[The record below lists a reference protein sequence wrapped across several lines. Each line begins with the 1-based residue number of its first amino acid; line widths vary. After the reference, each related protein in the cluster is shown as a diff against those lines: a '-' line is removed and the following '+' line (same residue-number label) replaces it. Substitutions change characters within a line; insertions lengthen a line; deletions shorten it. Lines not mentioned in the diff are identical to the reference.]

1 MKLLIEQLDYEI
13 NTISRLLPAKYFTYK
28 NDQKVSIDYVGYYN
42 NFETNETVIILPK
55 IFLDEATKT
64 IFGSIPVNDFVN
76 ENALEILKNHQK
88 SKTDID
94 FIYRF
99 ALVFYLSLR
108 EFQQRNADTDITES
122 TSTKNIIS
130 NIETT
135 VLSELDLIFSL
146 LRFYQEN
153 KDLIIFKQKESERQ
167 HFKKT
172 DWVKTI
178 RKQTPIF
185 QDNIPIYTKNNQS
198 QPTQNNDNELLIIF
212 FSVLKHFE
220 LQYGFN
226 ISLEN
231 ITIQKISQD
240 FERKS
245 LRTLK
250 SIKQQYFSD
259 KFKKLLFLLIAY
271 FEKKSVGSGKESNKE
286 EFILCKNYN
295 IVFEDMIDKL
305 LSDKGKTIDKMKYQQ
320 DGKIL
325 DHIFEHHSFFEPDS
339 IFYIGD
345 SKYYKEST
353 QYSKNSI
360 YKQHTYAKNVIQ
372 YNINLFNEAKP
383 LNNIRYR
390 DELTEGYNITPNFF
404 IQGFIDHQNLANSMA
419 DFQFDTTQKPKI
431 NYHFENRIF
440 DRDTLFVYN
449 FRINFVFVLQSY
461 LEKNQEYLADFSD
474 KSKKTIREQIWEHL
488 YQEYDFFYLKPTTN
502 LKDFVA
508 ANFKILNG
516 KIYINSQT
524 KDSLILGLKKNFQ
537 ESTEIKNMF
546 GMFLTKLQ

>member
-1 MKLLIEQLDYEI
+1 MRFLIEQLDYEI
-13 NTISRLLPAKYFTYK
+13 NTISHLLPAKYFTYK

-55 IFLDEATKT
+55 IFLDETTKT

-153 KDLIIFKQKESERQ
+153 KDLIIFKQKESEKQ

-172 DWVKTI
+172 DWVKTV

-185 QDNIPIYTKNNQS
+185 QNNIPIYTKNNQS

-259 KFKKLLFLLIAY
+259 KFKKILFLLIAY
-271 FEKKSVGSGKESNKE
+271 FEKKTVGSGKESNKE

-461 LEKNQEYLADFSD
+461 LEKNQEYLVDFSD
-474 KSKKTIREQIWEHL
+474 KSKKTIREQVWEHL

-502 LKDFVA
+502 LKDFVT

-516 KIYINSQT
+516 KIYANSQT
-524 KDSLILGLKKNFQ
+524 KDSLILGLKKNLQ
-537 ESTEIKNMF
+537 ESTEIKNIF
-546 GMFLTKLQ
+546 GMLLTKFQ

>member
-13 NTISRLLPAKYFTYK
+13 NTISHLLPAKYFTYK

-55 IFLDEATKT
+55 IFLDETTKT

-153 KDLIIFKQKESERQ
+153 KDLIIFKQKESEKQ

-172 DWVKTI
+172 DWVKTV
-178 RKQTPIF
+178 RRQTPIF
-185 QDNIPIYTKNNQS
+185 QNNIPIYTKNNQS

-305 LSDKGKTIDKMKYQQ
+305 LSDKGKIIDKMKYQQ

-383 LNNIRYR
+383 LNNVRYR

-474 KSKKTIREQIWEHL
+474 KSKKTIREQVWEHL

-502 LKDFVA
+502 LKDFVT

-516 KIYINSQT
+516 KIYANSQT

-546 GMFLTKLQ
+546 GILLTKLQ